1 MTHESDWQYFIKKF
15 LQSPKNLSH
24 KMILFSA
31 IWFVK
36 SKLTTVFDKKQH
48 SLGLYCRIRQK
59 SALIYRFLAK
69 ISYIC
74 KIALNMNIYAKTGY
88 SEHCGKIIR
97 KNLKFCD
104 DKRKISMYNIEKS
117 DLRRADFFEKDILG
131 RRFYEPI
138 FLHPLVCGE
147 EMKQDIC
154 SLLLKQQPS
163 AKMHAW
169 LCVSPFAKITSVRTS
184 LLPL

>member
-88 SEHCGKIIR
+88 SGHCGKIIR

-117 DLRRADFFEKDILG
+117 DLRRADFFEKDI
-131 RRFYEPI
+131 FT
-138 FLHPLVCGE
+138 
-147 EMKQDIC
+147 
-154 SLLLKQQPS
+154 
-163 AKMHAW
+163 A
-169 LCVSPFAKITSVRTS
+169 
-184 LLPL
+184 